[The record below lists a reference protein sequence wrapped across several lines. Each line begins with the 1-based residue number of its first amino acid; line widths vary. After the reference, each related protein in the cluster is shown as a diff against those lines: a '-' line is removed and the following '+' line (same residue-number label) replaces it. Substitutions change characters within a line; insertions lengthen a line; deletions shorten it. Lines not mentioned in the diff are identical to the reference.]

1 MALHKAIAS
10 GKEHRIEYG
19 TKNQPYCKAVD
30 PSCRNHGSCLWC
42 LSNRTNKNKQ
52 KEKLAKKEIKAYIQQ
67 NM

>member
-30 PSCRNHGSCLWC
+30 PSCRNHGSCP
-42 LSNRTNKNKQ
+42 
-52 KEKLAKKEIKAYIQQ
+52 
-67 NM
+67 